1 MKTTKTTLTEQYRKN
16 PSKSLEIDE
25 DTTEKKIIAFIK
37 QKTSASSG
45 VVIGLSGGIDS
56 SVCAALA
63 VKALGKDKVHGLI
76 LPTKTT
82 SHEDIKDAEDLAET
96 LGIQYKTVDITG
108 IYESINKVSF
118 SKDKIG
124 KGNIMARIRMILLRD
139 FAHSRNLLVLGTGNK
154 SEIQIGYFTKNGD
167 SGVDILPIG
176 DLYKTQVRHL
186 AKHQKINGNI
196 IRKAP
201 TAGLWHGQTD
211 EDEIGVKYET
221 LDKILLGLELSLSTS
236 EISEIIKADEDTITK
251 IKDRIER
258 SKHKIEPIPIQKVN

>member
-25 DTTEKKIIAFIK
+25 DAAEKKIIAFIK
-37 QKTSASSG
+37 QKTSPFSG
-45 VVIGLSGGIDS
+45 VVVGLSGGIDS
-56 SVCAALA
+56 SVSAALS
-63 VKALGKDKVHGLI
+63 VKTLGPDKVHGLI
-76 LPTKTT
+76 LPSKTT
-82 SHEDIKDAEDLAET
+82 SPEDIKDAKDLAET
-96 LGIQYKTVDITG
+96 LGIQYKTIDITG
-108 IYESINKVSF
+108 IYESINKVAF
-118 SKDKIG
+118 SKDRIG
-124 KGNIMARIRMILLRD
+124 QGNIMARIRMILLRD
-139 FAHSRNLLVLGTGNK
+139 YAHSKNLLVLGTGNK
-154 SEIQIGYFTKNGD
+154 SELQIGYFTKNGD

-186 AKHQKINGNI
+186 AKHLKISDSI
-196 IRKAP
+196 ITKAP

-221 LDKILLGLELSLSTS
+221 LDKILLGLELGLSTS
-236 EISEIIKADEDTITK
+236 DISETIKAAEDTIIK